1 MLVGKP
7 AADPDSPDQ
16 SDGDED
22 EERLLL
28 WHVTPRQPLRK
39 TAAQNGGGGLRTH
52 ASVPQVCGGG
62 HHGSRKREVRFFE
75 EVLEQS
81 TAGTTPRP
89 NTFAMSERPYT
100 RRAAREEAVARVS
113 EEILE
118 LSTAGITPKPNAF
131 AMSERP
137 YVRKA
142 AREAAAAGFSGE
154 VLEHSTAGVTPKPNA
169 FAMSERPYVRKAAR
183 EAAAAAG
190 FSEEALEHST
200 AGITPKA
207 YAFAMS
213 ERPYTR
219 KAAREAAAAEE
230 EVEPD
235 GESLYSRVSE
245 QPIRKRRT
253 EQQHPQEELGAGSSK
268 GSTPSG
274 RRFSLTAII
283 AICITAGVWYV
294 FQHSSVHTLESDY
307 KALQA
312 FQNQMNKLKNTY
324 PSQDATLWK
333 KIQITFEKR
342 LNSSQIHL
350 EPAILLFTASKEAE
364 DVLKCL
370 SNQIADAFS
379 FSQGALT
386 IKIDG
391 AGTRAQDSDVVKLT
405 VDKKLSSGFEN
416 GNKAAVV
423 HRFELLPAGSS
434 LIFYKYCDHENAAF
448 KDVALLLTVLLDEE
462 SLHKNFSLLEVEE
475 RVKDFLWAKFT
486 NSNTPRSYNHMDT
499 DKLSGLWSRISHLV
513 LPVWPEN
520 FLPEEKCLQM
530 K

>member
-183 EAAAAAG
+183 EAAAAA
-190 FSEEALEHST
+190 
-200 AGITPKA
+200 
-207 YAFAMS
+207 
-213 ERPYTR
+213 
-219 KAAREAAAAEE
+219 EE

-268 GSTPSG
+268 GDYRTTKSKNPSAMQKKDLQIPLKSSTPSG